1 MRFPLRQ
8 GHRMSWYHE
17 LPLLIV
23 AFHDSCEK
31 VADIIMVA
39 VPERRYLPPEADET
53 RFISRQVHK
62 FEAVELGVQGDLF
75 SLWVVE
81 DQYWLDDIM
90 SMSESIVGQKM
101 PSRPWHN
108 LRSSARVLDP
118 LGPHPARCHERCH
131 LWET

>member
-1 MRFPLRQ
+1 
-8 GHRMSWYHE
+8 MSWYHE

-62 FEAVELGVQGDLF
+62 FEAVELSLQGDFF
-75 SLWVVE
+75 SLWITE
-81 DQYWLDDIM
+81 EQYWLDDIM
-90 SMSESIVGQKM
+90 LISESIV
-101 PSRPWHN
+101 
-108 LRSSARVLDP
+108 RSEPCEGTKCLQG
-118 LGPHPARCHERCH
+118 LGIVSVSLFKFLIR
-131 LWET
+131 